1 MSNEKIIKPQI
12 RLLAPKNMYTVEV
25 CSPIK
30 EQINRIKVCQ
40 PNIVVKPCN
49 PVEQITCI
57 PDISCSPLFG
67 CYPDIGPCSPMTCFP
82 AVGTCLPTI
91 GCSPTFGCSPT
102 VGPCGPW
109 VEVDIPKIDEIK
121 VQVEKLTEEINIL
134 KQQIAKR

>member
-1 MSNEKIIKPQI
+1 
-12 RLLAPKNMYTVEV
+12 
-25 CSPIK
+25 
-30 EQINRIKVCQ
+30 
-40 PNIVVKPCN
+40 
-49 PVEQITCI
+49 
-57 PDISCSPLFG
+57 
-67 CYPDIGPCSPMTCFP
+67 MTCFP